1 MTQGALIATDP
12 RTDVPS
18 NVKTTAPGDGGYKFS
33 SEVVLISEPRGA
45 RAEAIRTLRTHIIA
59 QHLEAGRRGLTICGA
74 SAGVGATFVAVNLA
88 LALAQVGAKVLL
100 VDGDLRDP
108 HIGQF
113 VIPDGIP
120 LGLTECLQSE
130 DADLSA
136 FIQRDV
142 ARNLSI
148 MFAGEAAPN
157 AQELIASERFIEVI
171 GRCSRDYDIMIV
183 DTPPANLCADGRRV
197 STVIGYSIIVAKRHV
212 SFVSDLKALADQ
224 LRDDRAQ
231 VIGSVLNED

>member
-1 MTQGALIATDP
+1 MRQGALMAAGP
-12 RTDVPS
+12 RTDVS
-18 NVKTTAPGDGGYKFS
+18 LDVKPTSSGAGGFKFS
-33 SEVVLISEPRGA
+33 SEVVLLSEPRGA

-100 VDGDLRDP
+100 VDGDLRNPQID
-108 HIGQF
+108 QF
-113 VIPDGIP
+113 VVPDRTP
-120 LGLTECLQSE
+120 PGLRECLQAE
-130 DADLSA
+130 DADLSR
-136 FIQRDV
+136 FIQPEV
-142 ARNLSI
+142 AQNLSI

-212 SFVSDLKALADQ
+212 SFVSDLKALAEQ

-231 VIGSVLNED
+231 VIGSVLNEG